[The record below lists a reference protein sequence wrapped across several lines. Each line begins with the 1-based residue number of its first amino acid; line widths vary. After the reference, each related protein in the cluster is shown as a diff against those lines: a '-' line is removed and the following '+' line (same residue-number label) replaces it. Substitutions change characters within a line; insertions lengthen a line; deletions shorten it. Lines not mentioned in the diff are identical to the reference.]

1 MLLFLY
7 IPPYNWNPS
16 KLRCWETFE
25 TIINCIFVCHF
36 PKIHLKIYYSRI
48 LAIQG
53 SQNFL
58 CNPFISCFIYI
69 FAAVASWYH
78 YSTIINI
85 FYHFLSLVFLSFTS
99 LHVSPLLSH
108 FSCQFQLTFSAAFNQ
123 TMKKQKFGFKNNTL
137 VLRCLQLTYLEV
149 VLQID

>member
-1 MLLFLY
+1 MLRNFRDNNKLYLCVPFSQNTSQNILQQNLGYTGISKNFMLSIYLLFYL
-7 IPPYNWNPS
+7 
-16 KLRCWETFE
+16 
-25 TIINCIFVCHF
+25 
-36 PKIHLKIYYSRI
+36 
-48 LAIQG
+48 
-53 SQNFL
+53 
-58 CNPFISCFIYI
+58 

-108 FSCQFQLTFSAAFNQ
+108 FSFQFQLTFSAAFNQ
-123 TMKKQKFGFKNNTL
+123 TMKKKIGFKNNTL